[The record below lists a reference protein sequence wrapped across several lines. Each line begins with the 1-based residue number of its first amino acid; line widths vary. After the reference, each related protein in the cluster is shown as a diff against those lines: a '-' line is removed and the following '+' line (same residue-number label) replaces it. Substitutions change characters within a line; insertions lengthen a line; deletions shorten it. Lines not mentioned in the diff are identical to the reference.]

1 MQTLWIHLVKIKQ
14 FLYSYKSNHAKVW
27 LPFSCASSNIT
38 VRINPSFFGHIYVL
52 YKAKRAV
59 ELFVSFY
66 PVTEQV

>member
-1 MQTLWIHLVKIKQ
+1 MVTIKQ
-14 FLYSYKSNHAKVW
+14 FLYFYKGNHAKVW

-38 VRINPSFFGHIYVL
+38 VRTKPSFFGLIYVL

-59 ELFVSFY
+59 ELFASFY